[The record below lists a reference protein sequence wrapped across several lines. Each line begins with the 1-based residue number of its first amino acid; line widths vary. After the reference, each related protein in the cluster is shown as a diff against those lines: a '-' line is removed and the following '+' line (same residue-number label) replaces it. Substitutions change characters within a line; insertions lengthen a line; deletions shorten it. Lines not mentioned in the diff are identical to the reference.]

1 MSTYKEI
8 FGKYVRSVGSDPS
21 AAVGEGEIWYNT
33 SSNTFKSSVRVAA
46 WSSGNNLNTA
56 RSYIAGGGTQ
66 NAALGVGGYVGPP
79 SGVRGNTEEYNG
91 TSWSEQADLGTTR
104 YSTSRGLGTQ
114 TAFIAAG
121 GNNPSANPVTNSE
134 LYNGSSWTATNALNT
149 ARSYLSG
156 FGTSTAGLV
165 VGGANPRPS
174 AVNNSES
181 FDGTNWTAN
190 PATPFTVK
198 NGATAGPATAG
209 VFAGGAPGGPPT
221 STTASYE
228 INSTTWT
235 TGNSLNVGRNSSG
248 FGGQGATQTAAWL
261 AGGLGT
267 PSTTTATEHYD
278 GTSWTTAAV
287 IATARG
293 SMGGAGTQSLG
304 LIFGG
309 GPDTGL
315 AATEEYSDVAAVK
328 TLTTS

>member
-46 WSSGNNLNTA
+46 WSSGGALTTA

-66 NAALGVGGYVGPP
+66 NAALGVAGYVGAP

-91 TSWSEQADLGTTR
+91 TSWSEQNDLGTTR
-104 YSTSRGLGTQ
+104 YSVSRGLGTQ

-121 GNNPSANPVTNSE
+121 GNSPAAAPVTNSE
-134 LYNGSSWTATNALNT
+134 AYDGTNWTATNAINT

-156 FGTSTAGLV
+156 FGTSTAGLI
-165 VGGANPRPS
+165 VGGANPRSS

-181 FDGTNWTAN
+181 FDGTNWTAT
-190 PATPFTVK
+190 PTTPFTVK
-198 NGATAGPATAG
+198 GGATSGPATAG
-209 VFAGGAPGGPPT
+209 VFAGG
-221 STTASYE
+221 STNLTASYE

-235 TGNSLNVGRNSSG
+235 TGNSLNTGRNAMG
-248 FGGQGATQTAAWL
+248 FGGQGATQSAGWV
-261 AGGLGT
+261 AGGTGT
-267 PSTTTATEHYD
+267 PGTTTATEHYD

-287 IATARG
+287 IATARAKL
-293 SMGGAGTQSLG
+293 GGAGTQSLG

-309 GPDTGL
+309 GPDSGL
-315 AATEEYSDVAAVK
+315 SATEEYTDAGVIK

>member
-46 WSSGNNLNTA
+46 WSSGGALTTA

-66 NAALGVGGYVGPP
+66 NAALGVAGYVGAP

-91 TSWSEQADLGTTR
+91 TSWSEQSDLGTTR
-104 YSTSRGLGTQ
+104 YSVSRGLGTQ

-121 GNNPSANPVTNSE
+121 GNNPSATPVTNSE
-134 LYNGSSWTATNALNT
+134 LYNGSGWTATNALNT
-149 ARSYLSG
+149 ARSYLAG

-165 VGGANPRPS
+165 VGGANPRSS

-181 FDGTNWTAN
+181 FDGTNWTAT
-190 PATPFTVK
+190 PTTPFTVK
-198 NGATAGPATAG
+198 GGATSGPATAG
-209 VFAGGAPGGPPT
+209 VFAGGTPPAAT
-221 STTASYE
+221 AASYE

-235 TGNSLNVGRNSSG
+235 TGNSLNAGRNAMG
-248 FGGQGATQTAAWL
+248 FGGQGATQTAAWV
-261 AGGLGT
+261 AGGT
-267 PSTTTATEHYD
+267 PSTTSTEHYD
-278 GTSWTTAAV
+278 GTSWTTAPA
-287 IATARG
+287 IASARSG
-293 SMGGAGTQSLG
+293 MGGSGTQGLG

-309 GPDTGL
+309 SPDSGT
-315 AATEEYSDVAAVK
+315 AATEEFTAADA
-328 TLTTS
+328 TQTFTTS